1 MARNTGQIRPN
12 AMGGHCNSVGFRDQ
26 ITMWIPVEAAAHR
39 GCGLLL
45 KKTSATLAVV
55 K

>member
-1 MARNTGQIRPN
+1 MPWVATAIQ
-12 AMGGHCNSVGFRDQ
+12 CGFRDQ
-26 ITMWIPVEAAAHR
+26 ITMRIPVEAAVHR